1 MKSNLTL
8 AALQVD
14 LLWENIAG
22 NQTKIGNLLE
32 DLPSEVD
39 LVILPEMFTSG
50 FTMNPEKL
58 AEDMNGSTLEWLRHN
73 ADKYNLAIMG
83 SFIVKEDNRFYNRMV
98 FVEPGGTVQIYDK
111 RHLFRMGNEHNYY
124 SGGIE
129 RKVFTFQGW
138 RILPQICYDL
148 RFPVWSRNRND
159 YDLMVYVASWPETRR
174 DVWSILLQARA
185 IENQAFLVGVNRVGE
200 DGTGI
205 TYSGDSVILDPKGV
219 ELVSAKRGV
228 ESTILGRLSLEELTS
243 FRSKF
248 PAWMDGDD
256 FLIQ

>member
-1 MKSNLTL
+1 MKTNLTV

-14 LLWENIAG
+14 LLWENIIG
-22 NQTKIGNLLE
+22 NQTKIGNLIE
-32 DLPSEVD
+32 DLSPEVN

-50 FTMNPEKL
+50 FTQNSERL
-58 AEDMNGSTLEWLRHN
+58 AEEMNGATLEWLSRK

-83 SFIVKEDNRFYNRMV
+83 SLIIREEGRFYNRMV
-98 FVEPGGTVQIYDK
+98 LMEPGGKVQTYDK
-111 RHLFRMGNEHNYY
+111 RHQFRMGDEHNYY
-124 SGGIE
+124 SGGEE
-129 RKVFTFQGW
+129 RKVFLFQGW

-159 YDLMVYVASWPETRR
+159 YDLMVYVASWPESRR

-200 DGTGI
+200 DGSGM
-205 TYSGDSVILDPKGV
+205 TYSGDSVILDPKGMV
-219 ELVSAKRGV
+219 LSGAKRGV
-228 ESTILGRLSLEELTS
+228 EATISASLSLEELIS

-256 FLIQ
+256 FSIE